1 MQHCAIKNQTV
12 YKSIVGNEKMQI
24 FVTLKGTRRSMQ
36 KQQNQQI
43 PQKLQIFQ
51 KLQKLKILANFVTQQ
66 GLGMK
71 HTTYIM
77 TLGPGNSKIIT
88 L

>member
-1 MQHCAIKNQTV
+1 MKKCKFLLHWKAQGDQC
-12 YKSIVGNEKMQI
+12 KSNK
-24 FVTLKGTRRSMQ
+24 
-36 KQQNQQI
+36 NQQI